1 MVVPRSTELITED
14 NDFGL
19 FTVTVFKKIVDEYKI
34 HAREKRL
41 VDMYSIYVHVYIVS
55 LFKYSINS

>member
-14 NDFGL
+14 HDFGL
-19 FTVTVFKKIVDEYKI
+19 FTVTVFKKIIDEYKI

-41 VDMYSIYVHVYIVS
+41 VDIYSIYVHVYIVS
-55 LFKYSINS
+55 LFKCNINS